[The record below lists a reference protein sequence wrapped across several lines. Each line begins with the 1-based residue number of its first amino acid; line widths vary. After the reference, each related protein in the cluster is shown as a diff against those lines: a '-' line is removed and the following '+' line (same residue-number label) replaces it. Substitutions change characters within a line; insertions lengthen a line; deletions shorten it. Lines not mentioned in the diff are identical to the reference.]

1 MTTATTSVEPN
12 AEAVVV
18 MQGYLKKKSPKA
30 LGKGKVVDVWQKRY
44 FVLTGAQ
51 LKYYKDKQGAEQAT
65 SSSRE
70 PLKMIAM
77 AQVHSAAPNPKHL
90 DMLTIDLGAER
101 KVKLQAPPPRLLL
114 HAALLHAALHAHR
127 LLPAHAAHAAHV
139 AHAVH
144 TTMLQAAS
152 EEDRDA
158 WVVAI
163 EQSKVEAWSRQ
174 EGQEATREQAP
185 TADATLQIASPQRV
199 RLEEEVRACTYPPAP
214 ACLLCPTLPHP
225 TTHQAAP
232 SKVEMKADLLDDSGK
247 RSTVLQRQCCVIA

>member
-1 MTTATTSVEPN
+1 MTTATTSTEPN

-101 KVKLQAPPPRLLL
+101 KVKGSGMSDIWRRWLG
-114 HAALLHAALHAHR
+114 AH
-127 LLPAHAAHAAHV
+127 
-139 AHAVH
+139 
-144 TTMLQAAS
+144 
-152 EEDRDA
+152 
-158 WVVAI
+158 
-163 EQSKVEAWSRQ
+163 
-174 EGQEATREQAP
+174 
-185 TADATLQIASPQRV
+185 
-199 RLEEEVRACTYPPAP
+199 
-214 ACLLCPTLPHP
+214 
-225 TTHQAAP
+225 
-232 SKVEMKADLLDDSGK
+232 
-247 RSTVLQRQCCVIA
+247 

>member
-1 MTTATTSVEPN
+1 
-12 AEAVVV
+12 
-18 MQGYLKKKSPKA
+18 
-30 LGKGKVVDVWQKRY
+30 
-44 FVLTGAQ
+44 
-51 LKYYKDKQGAEQAT
+51 
-65 SSSRE
+65 
-70 PLKMIAM
+70 MIAM

-101 KVKLQAPPPRLLL
+101 KVK
-114 HAALLHAALHAHR
+114 
-127 LLPAHAAHAAHV
+127 
-139 AHAVH
+139 
-144 TTMLQAAS
+144 LQAAS

-199 RLEEEVRACTYPPAP
+199 RLEEEG
-214 ACLLCPTLPHP
+214 
-225 TTHQAAP
+225 AP
-232 SKVEMKADLLDDSGK
+232 SKVEIKADLLDDSGK

>member
-1 MTTATTSVEPN
+1 MIEKSISSQSILYLSSPPELFPARSSAALARAVCSRPAMTTATTSAEPN

-51 LKYYKDKQGAEQAT
+51 LKYYKDKHGAETST

-101 KVKLQAPPPRLLL
+101 KVKLQAS
-114 HAALLHAALHAHR
+114 
-127 LLPAHAAHAAHV
+127 
-139 AHAVH
+139 
-144 TTMLQAAS
+144 S

-158 WVVAI
+158 WVAAI

-174 EGQEATREQAP
+174 EAQEATREQAP

-199 RLEEEVRACTYPPAP
+199 RLEEEVSACTCLPPACT
-214 ACLLCPTLPHP
+214 CLPTLPHLTP
-225 TTHQAAP
+225 PYHPP
-232 SKVEMKADLLDDSGK
+232 SGGALQGGDGGLHLLWLYLLWLYLLW
-247 RSTVLQRQCCVIA
+247 RYLLWRPP

>member
-1 MTTATTSVEPN
+1 MYRGELAGATSSSRPAGCSRSRGSGLFSAGRMTMATTSVDPN

-18 MQGYLKKKSPKA
+18 RQGYLKKKSPKA

-51 LKYYKDKQGAEQAT
+51 LKYYKDKNGAETST
-65 SSSRE
+65 SSRRD

-101 KVKLQAPPPRLLL
+101 KVKLQA
-114 HAALLHAALHAHR
+114 
-127 LLPAHAAHAAHV
+127 
-139 AHAVH
+139 
-144 TTMLQAAS
+144 AS

-163 EQSKVEAWSRQ
+163 EQSKVDAWSMQ
-174 EGQEATREQAP
+174 EEGQEATREGQSP

-199 RLEEEVRACTYPPAP
+199 RLEEEVRACTLP
-214 ACLLCPTLPHP
+214 ACLHLSLTLP
-225 TTHQAAP
+225 AP
-232 SKVEMKADLLDDSGK
+232 SCTHLPACVPACSTPPYTPPSSG
-247 RSTVLQRQCCVIA
+247 RRPPRWR